1 MKSSFSIVSKLAIL
15 SLLLHLSIGL
25 NAKVNEYQYPETYLQ
40 YTPAVFMLV
49 AGAIGADCEHDF
61 SYRLLNTACVY
72 AAQALVVYPLKWTVD
87 ERRPD
92 GSAWNSFPSGH
103 TAATFAGAEMIRM
116 EYGNF
121 WGGVFYTGALFTGV
135 MRVVHQRH
143 WWWDVAAGAVI
154 GVASAHLGKLAS
166 DKISLALSPT
176 SFSLTY
182 NF

>member
-1 MKSSFSIVSKLAIL
+1 MFCRVSCLTLPMIFFL
-15 SLLLHLSIGL
+15 CFGL
-25 NAKVNEYQYPETYLQ
+25 KAKVNEYQYPETYLQ

-49 AGAIGADCEHDF
+49 AGALGAESEHDF

-72 AAQALVVYPLKWTVD
+72 AAQSLVVYPLKWTVD

-103 TAATFAGAEMIRM
+103 TAATFAGAEMIRL
-116 EYGNF
+116 EYGNL

-135 MRVVHQRH
+135 MRVAHQRH

-154 GVASAHLGKLAS
+154 GVACAHLGKLAS
-166 DKISLALSPT
+166 DKISLAFSPA

-182 NF
+182 TF